1 MKKLYKHTKSG
12 DTIVITD
19 PNLESVM
26 KREGFELV
34 GDHVDEEPKKGKAK
48 TEQ

>member
-1 MKKLYKHTKSG
+1 MKKLYKHTESG

-19 PNLESVM
+19 PNLESIM
-26 KREGFELV
+26 TREGFELV
-34 GDHVDEEPKKGKAK
+34 GDADEEPKKGKAK